1 MIHIP
6 RPRTQSLRVRLVLW
20 YGVLVAAALALFV
33 LLTLSWVT
41 DALYQNTESAVHT
54 EAQAAVSE
62 VSDELLAVPPYWPD
76 RLSLRSLNTYRAPG
90 IEVEVID
97 WQGKTHVDS
106 DGNPNTHLPTNPPL
120 LQEVYTGHSV
130 AYRDQFDG
138 EPVQVEATAIRAG
151 PAANKTVIG
160 VLLVAKSLR
169 EINTTLELLRT
180 LLFLTGC
187 AVLVGSLLGSWSI
200 TDRLLQP
207 LTEMAQTAQSIAATT
222 ARGTRIG
229 NLSSRVRRPDGDDEI
244 AKVVDAL
251 NGMLADLEKATQ
263 SQRRFVA
270 DASHELR
277 APLTTIQG
285 NLAFLQRYGDEI
297 PAAERSTTL
306 HDAYDETLR
315 LTRLV
320 EELLLLARA
329 DAHIDTQPTLRE
341 HCQHLIELDYVVLQL
356 VRQLHG
362 RLRCEASMPKLEIGL
377 IEPVRIYGDEETIRR
392 ILLALLDNALK
403 YTAQSGPST
412 EQGRVLVSLERREK
426 QALLQVSD
434 TGMGIAED
442 ELPHIF
448 ERFYR
453 ADRAR
458 SRQGTGLGL
467 SIVSLQVEQL
477 GGRIT
482 AESTPGQGS
491 TFNVW
496 LPLVW

>member
-1 MIHIP
+1 MLRIP
-6 RPRTQSLRVRLVLW
+6 RLRTRSLRVRLVLW
-20 YGVLVAAALALFV
+20 YGVLVAAALAMFALF
-33 LLTLSWVT
+33 TLSRAT
-41 DALYQNTESAVHT
+41 DLLYQNTESAVH
-54 EAQAAVSE
+54 AQTQTAMSE
-62 VSDELLAVPPYWPD
+62 VSNELLATPPYWPN
-76 RLSLRSLNTYRAPG
+76 RLSLRSLNTYQAPG
-90 IEVEVID
+90 VEVEVID
-97 WQGKTHVDS
+97 RQGTTRVDS
-106 DGNPNTHLPTNPPL
+106 DANPNTHLPANPTL

-160 VLLVAKSLR
+160 ILLVAKSLR

-180 LLFLTGC
+180 LLFLTGG
-187 AVLVGSLLGSWSI
+187 AVLVGALLGSWSI
-200 TDRLLQP
+200 ADRLLQP
-207 LTEMAQTAQSIAATT
+207 LTEMARTAQSIAATT

-285 NLAFLQRYGDEI
+285 NLAFLQRYGEEI
-297 PAAERSTTL
+297 PVAERSTTL
-306 HDAYDETLR
+306 HDAYNETLR

-329 DAHIDTQPTLRE
+329 DAQIDAQPALQE
-341 HCQHLIELDYVVLQL
+341 HCQRLIELDYVVLQL
-356 VRQLHG
+356 VRQLRG
-362 RLRCEASMPKLEIGL
+362 RLRCEETMPMLEIGL
-377 IEPVRIYGDEETIRR
+377 IEPVRVYGDEETIRR

-403 YTAQSGPST
+403 YTMQAGPST
-412 EQGRVLVSLERREK
+412 EQGRVLISLERREH

-434 TGMGIAED
+434 TGIGIAED

-453 ADRAR
+453 TDRAR

-467 SIVSLQVEQL
+467 SIVSLLVEQL
-477 GGRIT
+477 GGHIT